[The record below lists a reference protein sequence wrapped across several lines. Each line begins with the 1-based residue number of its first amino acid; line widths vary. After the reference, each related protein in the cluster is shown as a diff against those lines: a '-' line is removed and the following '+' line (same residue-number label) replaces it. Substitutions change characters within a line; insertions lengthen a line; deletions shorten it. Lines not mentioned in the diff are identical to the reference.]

1 MTITTKETPS
11 ALQDLLKAKGNSKE
25 HATVH
30 QTTVAVELPN
40 EAPATPDLD
49 PNADEP
55 ALKATPDK
63 EQEPVDPRDSQV
75 YRDFKQYHDTEVHQL
90 RLQLQERDRLIA
102 ESQKPALKA
111 PKTPEELAKFKEQ
124 FPEAYDNIKSL
135 ILETLSDDSLD
146 INRQAKEVLQAQA
159 KLREEQ
165 AFSELK
171 KLHPDAEEIK
181 KDPKFATWY
190 HEQSA
195 DIQRVLATSTDSKA
209 ISKLLTLYKMEVGI
223 PTEKEKK
230 KIVNKENE
238 DASLAVKVK
247 GQSEI
252 SPQKKIWTGT
262 EIRDISA
269 PGNYKRWLK
278 LREEI
283 DTARREGRVD
293 YSK

>member
-11 ALQDLLKAKGNSKE
+11 ALTELLRAKGNSKE
-25 HATVH
+25 HATV
-30 QTTVAVELPN
+30 QTTQVAVEIPN
-40 EAPATPDLD
+40 EAPATPEVDSEEELQT
-49 PNADEP
+49 
-55 ALKATPDK
+55 TPVK

-75 YRDFKQYHDTEVHQL
+75 YRDFKQYHDTEMHQM
-90 RLQLQERDRLIA
+90 RLQLQEKDRLIA
-102 ESQKPALKA
+102 ESQRPALKA

-124 FPEAYDNIKSL
+124 FPEAYDNIQSM
-135 ILETLSDDSLD
+135 ILTTLSDDSLD

-171 KLHPDAEEIK
+171 KVHPDAEEIK
-181 KDPKFATWY
+181 KDPRFKDWY
-190 HEQSA
+190 NEQSA
-195 DIQRVLATSTDSKA
+195 DIQRVLATSTDTKA
-209 ISKLLTLYKMEVGI
+209 ISKLLTLYKLDVGI

-269 PGNYKRWLK
+269 PGNYKKWLK